1 MALYDASFDFRRS
14 NSSSSSQDSDK
25 NYFPASSATYCDA
38 TDAQCFSCLG
48 DMSGSALQHPSAY
61 CTGTGG
67 CVCVSICE
75 SSGWAAIAEALLQS
89 VIQLDNDTV
98 PVSDCVFSESLSG
111 TSATSGSSQDDT
123 VGSTDE
129 AWTES
134 TTTSSSTGGGDR
146 NSSQFVVDLPIG
158 TIGMV
163 LGAVVALVLV
173 LILYITR
180 RNHRRLCE
188 QQQRRSNERRA
199 RSRSSSLPSAALT
212 LPAWK
217 ALQQE
222 LIENEQPVSTATG
235 RLSLVGVL
243 DHASDRGSIVEVAV
257 HPSAADPVLQGE
269 AVLRAV
275 P

>member
-1 MALYDASFDFRRS
+1 
-14 NSSSSSQDSDK
+14 
-25 NYFPASSATYCDA
+25 
-38 TDAQCFSCLG
+38 
-48 DMSGSALQHPSAY
+48 MSGSALQHPSAF
-61 CTGTGG
+61 CTGTDG

-89 VIQLDNDTV
+89 VIQLDNDTL
-98 PVSDCVFSESLSG
+98 PASDCVFAESLSDAS
-111 TSATSGSSQDDT
+111 TASGSSQDGT

-134 TTTSSSTGGGDR
+134 TTTSSTSSSSRTSDGNS

-173 LILYITR
+173 FVLYITR

-188 QQQRRSNERRA
+188 QQQRRSSERRA
-199 RSRSSSLPSAALT
+199 RARSSSLPSAALT

-257 HPSAADPVLQGE
+257 HPSAADPVVQRE
-269 AVLRAV
+269 AALR
-275 P
+275 